1 MTLSGRSGTVFPEAL
16 SQMHLNSLSSF
27 SPIESRPG
35 VGAARSPYVV
45 PTTLTAMDSAEIGS
59 VEAPSANV
67 YQAMQAAVSATPEKT
82 FSSSKQNLVK
92 LGRAEFTDAGPAP
105 AVVPGPGDDAFVTS
119 GATLFRMKPDGTLT
133 ELSKEKAGPLSPPVV
148 DKEGNVYY
156 RARTGEV
163 VGIGADGKEMWR
175 TATNGRSQMANQERV
190 GLFPDGGLWAIQL
203 EGSNEVVHGL
213 SREGK
218 LDWTF
223 KLDPAERLVGVGPNG
238 TLYTEKHEDG
248 GNRVLHAIQ
257 PTRWLGKRR
266 WKAEGLSSKLP
277 TAWVTP
283 QGQPVVLRKD
293 GTLSGLDNDGKD
305 RWSYKGSIE
314 TVLPSPD
321 GAVYVLGDQKRE
333 LTRLSA
339 DGAQERQERSE
350 NKYFVEAAVGPDGT
364 LYAINTDQKIQA
376 IRPDGARTEADYP
389 FHDTTRLEVTPGGVV
404 YSGTRRSNLS
414 GMKQVANEVVTFRM
428 REPGAA
434 APAAPEAPKTSAP
447 EPVPTPQD
455 GWIVIGDISLPV
467 RQ

>member
-1 MTLSGRSGTVFPEAL
+1 
-16 SQMHLNSLSSF
+16 MHLNSLSSF

-35 VGAARSPYVV
+35 VGGARSPYVV
-45 PTTLTAMDSAEIGS
+45 PTTLTATDSAQIGGT
-59 VEAPSANV
+59 EASPNV
-67 YQAMQAAVSATPEKT
+67 YQAMQAAVSGASPENVVAAKGFT
-82 FSSSKQNLVK
+82 TSRDNFVK

-105 AVVPGPGDDAFVTS
+105 AVVPGPGEDAFVTS
-119 GATLFRMKPDGTLT
+119 GATLYRMKPDGTLT
-133 ELSKEKAGPLSPPVV
+133 EVSKEKAGPLSPPVV
-148 DKEGNVYY
+148 DGDGNVYY
-156 RARTGEV
+156 RGRTGEV

-218 LDWTF
+218 LDWSF

-238 TLYTEKHEDG
+238 TLFTEKHEDG

-277 TAWVTP
+277 TAWVSP
-283 QGQPVVLRKD
+283 QGQPIILRKD
-293 GTLSGLDNDGKD
+293 GTLAGLDTDGKD
-305 RWSYKGSIE
+305 RWTFRGSVD

-321 GAVYVLGDQKRE
+321 GATYVIGDQKRQ

-339 DGAQERQERSE
+339 DGATERQETS
-350 NKYFVEAAVGPDGT
+350 KHHLVEAAVGPDGT

-376 IRPDGARTEADYP
+376 LKPDGARTEADYP
-389 FHDTTRLEVTPGGVV
+389 FNDTTRLEITRGGVV

-434 APAAPEAPKTSAP
+434 PAAPEAPRSSTP

-467 RQ
+467 RN